1 MKSDIITR
9 MYTKIKLL
17 RVTFISLVCALT
29 LSSVSIAEAQNNDS
43 ELFLVAQKAF
53 EDGFHDVAIRYVT
66 QLLEEFPET
75 QKRIQ
80 ARLLLGQCYFF
91 KSQYLKAFEIF
102 NDLLQYAEFKDET
115 LFWLGE
121 TYLKGMDF
129 KQAKAHYRQL
139 IELYPNSIF
148 TPQAYYSIG
157 WVEFEENKFIE
168 SRSSFQKLIEKFP
181 DHPLV
186 EDSTFKLGEIEYNLR
201 NFEKTIDVFTK
212 YIEENTRSTKK
223 AEAFF
228 YIAES
233 YYYLNDPLTAVT
245 YYAKTAEISYENKLI
260 LMAKVSLG
268 WSYLKLEKYKLAAE
282 NFDSAMSFAQEKGIL
297 SDDVFLGQATLY
309 TQTKDFDQALKAY
322 RLLIDTFPNSRRISE
337 SYLGIAN
344 IYYNLEK
351 YDLAVENY
359 LKIIDI
365 NKNEKTLNEILE
377 KSYFGLAWSY
387 LKLNDI
393 ESSVKNFEAIRDK
406 TDNKTVKISALTQ
419 IGDAYQDVGELEK
432 SIQVYDQILTNY
444 PESQYADYVQYRQ
457 GIALLKNDKIEAAT
471 LSFHS
476 LRSNFPNSKYLV
488 DVNYYL
494 AVSYFKKSNW
504 TLAKHQIL
512 EFLNTLSPDSE
523 LGPESL
529 YILGL
534 SQFNLKEYEN
544 AIESF
549 KKIIKNY
556 PFKKDILRTAE
567 IGIAKS
573 FYENKQIEEAIKH
586 FNQIIVKYPDSEET
600 QESLIW
606 LGDHYLEDGQYQKA
620 IDYYQQFVNSFPG
633 SESLGVVYYELSQS
647 YTALEQYDQALAVLN
662 KISEKPDKELYVKAR
677 LVIADIFSRELNPQ
691 SALDTYNN
699 VIASSPEFKRDAYV
713 KIADVYRTN
722 KDFHNAITALQQ
734 AIGAKMEQ
742 SLYKNSEIQF
752 KIADTYQL
760 LNQSTKAIDEF
771 MKIPYL
777 YPDDKNWVVKAYL
790 RIGRMFE
797 DDEKWDEAIQAY
809 QKVVE
814 LKTDEMKFAK
824 ERLDWIHQFVVK

>member
-1 MKSDIITR
+1 
-9 MYTKIKLL
+9 MYTKIKPLSITL
-17 RVTFISLVCALT
+17 ITVVCAFNLICVP
-29 LSSVSIAEAQNNDS
+29 LADSQSSDS

-66 QLLEEFPET
+66 HLLEEFPET

-102 NDLLQYAEFKDET
+102 NDLLQYTEFKDET
-115 LFWLGE
+115 LYWLGE
-121 TYLKGMDF
+121 TYLKGADY
-129 KQAKAHYRQL
+129 KQAKNHYRQL
-139 IELYPNSIF
+139 IELFPNSIF

-157 WVEFEENKFIE
+157 WVEFEENKYIE
-168 SRSSFQKLIEKFP
+168 ARSSFQKLKKKFP
-181 DHPLV
+181 DHQLT
-186 EDSTFKLGEIEYNLR
+186 EDSSFKLGEIEYNLK
-201 NFEKTIDVFTK
+201 NFEKTIDTFTE
-212 YIEENTRSTKK
+212 YISENPRSTKK

-245 YYAKTAEISYENKLI
+245 YYAKTAEISYDNKLI

-282 NFDSAMSFAQEKGIL
+282 NFDSAMHFAQEKGIL
-297 SDDVFLGQATLY
+297 SDDVYLGQATLF
-309 TQTKDFDQALKAY
+309 TQIKEYDQALKAY
-322 RLLIDTFPNSRRISE
+322 QLLVDTFPNSRRITE
-337 SYLGIAN
+337 SYLGMAN

-351 YDLAVENY
+351 YEQAIEHY
-359 LKIIDI
+359 KKITDQ
-365 NKNEKTLNEILE
+365 NKNEKSFNDIFE
-377 KSYFGLAWSY
+377 KAYFGMAWSY

-393 ESSVKNFEAIRDK
+393 ESSVKNFEAIKEK

-432 SIQVYDQILTNY
+432 AIQVYDQILMDY

-457 GIALLKNDKIEAAT
+457 GIALLKKDKIDAAT

-476 LRSNFPNSKYLV
+476 LRSNFPNSKYLA

-494 AVSYFKKSNW
+494 AVAYFKKNNW

-512 EFLNTLSPDSE
+512 EFLENITPQNDLNS
-523 LGPESL
+523 ESL

-544 AIESF
+544 AIETF

-556 PFKKDILRTAE
+556 PLKKDILRTAE

-573 FYENKQIEEAIKH
+573 FYENKQTEEAIKY
-586 FNQIIVKYPDSEET
+586 FKQIIVKYPDSEET

-606 LGDHYLEDGQYQKA
+606 LGDHFLEQAQYQTA

-633 SESLGVVYYELSQS
+633 SNSLALVYYELGQS
-647 YTALEQYDQALAVLN
+647 YTALEQYEQALGMFN
-662 KISEKPDKELYVKAR
+662 KITENHEKEIYVKAR
-677 LVIADIFSRELNPQ
+677 LAIADIFSRDLDPKA
-691 SALDTYNN
+691 ALDTYEN
-699 VIASSPEFKRDAYV
+699 VITSSPEFKRDAYV

-722 KDFHNAITALQQ
+722 KDFSSAIAALQQ
-734 AIGAKMEQ
+734 AIAAKMDQ

-760 LNQSTKAIDEF
+760 LNQSTKAIDEY

-797 DDEKWDEAIQAY
+797 DDEKWEEAIQAY

-824 ERLDWIHQFVVK
+824 ERLDWINQFVIK